1 MENPAGI
8 SLLRY
13 RSDTTYATPSMVNWP
28 SVDAAGAEGVV
39 GSEGVAGVAG
49 DAGVSVAAVVTW
61 IFVLLPVY

>member
-1 MENPAGI
+1 
-8 SLLRY
+8 
-13 RSDTTYATPSMVNWP
+13 MVNWP

-61 IFVLLPVY
+61 IFVLLPVN